1 MEKRPLFVSL
11 GVILALTAAAITA
24 IVLGARP
31 QLGLDLRGGISAV
44 YSVQLPDGQP
54 FPEDFD
60 DILDETIEVIR
71 ARVDSLGV
79 AEPEIARQGNDI
91 LVQLPGVDEPDRL
104 RELIGT
110 TARLTFRPVL
120 EVISPD
126 QAAYDETPAC
136 DLPFDEREE
145 LADADTGVLCEN
157 VDAQFAGEQIPL
169 KYLVGPVAV
178 TGERIDDAYVQIGA
192 GVQAFQVGLDFDS
205 VGAEQFARVTSDLA
219 CARDAGQAGLLAIVL
234 DGEVAQ
240 ASTMAPEVACGAG
253 IRGGR
258 ASITT
263 GAGLDRAGQEQ
274 EASDLALLLRA
285 GSLPLTLEAS
295 TFQTVSATLGA
306 EALRAGLLAGL
317 IGLGLVAVW
326 LVAFYGV
333 VGVVTVLSVALFA
346 AIAFAVV
353 SLLGAIGFA
362 LTLAGVAGLIV
373 SVGITADSGIIFAE
387 RIRDELRLGKT
398 VRSAVVYAFRSA
410 WKTNLTGNTVT
421 LVAAA
426 ILYWLAVGPV
436 RGFAL
441 MLGIAN
447 IIDLA
452 IMYLFARPAVFLL
465 AQKGAI
471 TRRGIRATAN
481 NAGEMR

>member
-1 MEKRPLFVSL
+1 MKKRPLLASL
-11 GVILALTAAAITA
+11 GAVAVIAAIA
-24 IVLGARP
+24 LGSILLGVRP

-44 YSVQLPDGQP
+44 YSVQLPQDELR
-54 FPEDFD
+54 PENFD
-60 DILDETIEVIR
+60 EILDETIEIIR

-79 AEPEIARQGNDI
+79 AEPEISRQGDDI
-91 LVQLPGVDEPDRL
+91 LVQLPGVGEPDRL

-120 EVISPD
+120 AAISPD
-126 QAAYDETPAC
+126 QPEYDDTPAC
-136 DLPFDEREE
+136 DLPFDQRAQ
-145 LADADTGVLCEN
+145 LADGDVGVLCEAAN
-157 VDAQFAGEQIPL
+157 ALTSSGAVL
-169 KYLVGPVAV
+169 KYVVGPVAV
-178 TGERIDDAYVQIGA
+178 TGVRITDAYVQIG
-192 GVQAFQVGLDFDS
+192 GGIQAFQVGLDFDS
-205 VGAEQFARVTSDLA
+205 EGANQFAQVTSELA

-240 ASTMAPEVACGAG
+240 ASVMAPEVGCGAG
-253 IRGGR
+253 IGGGR

-263 GAGLDRAGQEQ
+263 GSGLDRAGQEL
-274 EASDLALLLRA
+274 EATDLALLLRA

-295 TFQTVSATLGA
+295 TFQTVSPTLGA

-317 IGLGLVAVW
+317 IGLALVAVW
-326 LVAFYGV
+326 LIAFYGV
-333 VGVVTVLSVALFA
+333 VGLITMLSVGLFA
-346 AIAFAVV
+346 LIAFAIV
-353 SLLGAIGFA
+353 SALGALGFA

-373 SVGITADSGIIFAE
+373 SLGITADSGIIFAE
-387 RIRDELRLGKT
+387 RIRDELRMGKT
-398 VRSAVVYAFRSA
+398 VRTGVVYAFRSA

-465 AQKGAI
+465 AQRGAI
-471 TRRGIRATAN
+471 TRRGVRASATTAG
-481 NAGEMR
+481 AQR

>member
-1 MEKRPLFVSL
+1 MEKRPLYVSL
-11 GVILALTAAAITA
+11 GAVAALAAIALVA
-24 IVLGARP
+24 ILLGARP
-31 QLGLDLRGGISAV
+31 QLGLDLRGGVSAV
-44 YSVQLPDGQP
+44 YTAQLPQGQEP
-54 FPEDFD
+54 PDDFSV
-60 DILDETIEVIR
+60 ILDETIEVIR

-79 AEPEIARQGNDI
+79 AEPQISRQGDDI

-120 EVISPD
+120 AVIAPD
-126 QAAYDETPAC
+126 QPEYDDTPAC
-136 DLPFDEREE
+136 DVPFDERVE
-145 LADADTGVLCEN
+145 LADGDTGILCATPE
-157 VDAQFAGEQIPL
+157 DTPEAAAPL
-169 KYLVGPVAV
+169 KYEVGAVAV
-178 TGERIDDAYVQIGA
+178 TGERITDAYVQLGA
-192 GVQAFQVGLDFDS
+192 GFQAFQVGLDLDAF
-205 VGAEQFARVTSDLA
+205 GAEQFAQITSDLA
-219 CARDAGQAGLLAIVL
+219 CARDAGLPGLLGIVL

-263 GAGLDRAGQEQ
+263 GAGLDRAGQER
-274 EASDLALLLRA
+274 EANDLALLLRA

-295 TFQTVSATLGA
+295 TFQTVSPTLGT
-306 EALRAGLLAGL
+306 EALRAGLIAGL
-317 IGLGLVAVW
+317 IGLALVAVW
-326 LVAFYGV
+326 LVAFYGL
-333 VGVVTVLSVALFA
+333 VGLVTVLSVALFA
-346 AIAFAVV
+346 LLAFGVV
-353 SLLGAIGFA
+353 AALGAVGFA

-373 SVGITADSGIIFAE
+373 SLGITADSGIIFAE

-436 RGFAL
+436 RGFAV

-452 IMYLFARPAVFLL
+452 IMFFFARPAVYLL
-465 AQKGAI
+465 AQRGAI
-471 TRRGIRATAN
+471 SRRGIRAATTPV
-481 NAGEMR
+481 GGQR

>member
-1 MEKRPLFVSL
+1 MEKRPLLVSL
-11 GVILALTAAAITA
+11 GAVAVLTVIAITA
-24 IVLGARP
+24 ILLGARP

-44 YSVQLPDGQP
+44 YSVQLPQGQD
-54 FPEDFD
+54 FPDDFD
-60 DILDETIEVIR
+60 DILNETIEVIR

-79 AEPEIARQGNDI
+79 AEPQISRQGNDI

-120 EVISPD
+120 GVINPD
-126 QAAYDETPAC
+126 QPEYDDTPAC
-136 DLPFDEREE
+136 GLPFDERVD
-145 LADADTGVLCEN
+145 LADDETGVLCEAP
-157 VDAQFAGEQIPL
+157 DAFSDSEAVL
-169 KYLVGPVAV
+169 KYVVGPVGV
-178 TGERIDDAYVQIGA
+178 TGERITDAYVQIG
-192 GVQAFQVGLDFDS
+192 GGLQAFQVGLDFDAL
-205 VGAEQFARVTSDLA
+205 GADQFARITSELA
-219 CARDAGQAGLLAIVL
+219 CARDNGEPGLLAIVL

-240 ASTMAPEVACGAG
+240 ASTMAPEVACGSG

-263 GAGLDRAGQEQ
+263 GSGLDRAGQER
-274 EASDLALLLRA
+274 EATDLALLLRA

-295 TFQTVSATLGA
+295 TFQTVSPTLGT
-306 EALRAGLLAGL
+306 EALRAGLTAGL
-317 IGLGLVAVW
+317 IGLTLVAVW
-326 LVAFYGV
+326 LIGFYGV
-333 VGVVTVLSVALFA
+333 VGVVTVLSVALFG
-346 AIAFAVV
+346 ILAFAIV
-353 SLLGAIGFA
+353 SALGALGFA

-387 RIRDELRLGKT
+387 RIRDEIRLGKT

-465 AQKGAI
+465 AQRGSI
-471 TRRGIRATAN
+471 TRRGIRAAATT
-481 NAGEMR
+481 AGEQQ

>member
-1 MEKRPLFVSL
+1 MEKRPLLVSL
-11 GVILALTAAAITA
+11 GAVVVVTA
-24 IVLGARP
+24 IAIGAILLGARP
-31 QLGLDLRGGISAV
+31 ELGLDLRGGISAV
-44 YSVQLPDGQP
+44 YSVQLPPGQVI
-54 FPEDFD
+54 PEDFD

-79 AEPEIARQGNDI
+79 AEPEISRQGDDI
-91 LVQLPGVDEPDRL
+91 LVQLPGVEDPDRL

-120 EVISPD
+120 AVISPD
-126 QAAYDETPAC
+126 QEGYDEAPAC
-136 DLPFDEREE
+136 DLAFDEREE
-145 LADADTGVLCEN
+145 LADGDTGVLCEAAN
-157 VDAQFAGEQIPL
+157 ALTDSTAVL
-169 KYLVGPVAV
+169 KYVVGPVGV
-178 TGERIDDAYVQIGA
+178 TGESITDAYVQIG
-192 GVQAFQVGLDFDS
+192 GGLQAFQVGLDFDAE
-205 VGAEQFARVTSDLA
+205 GAERFAQITADLA
-219 CARDAGQAGLLAIVL
+219 CARDAGEPGLLAIVL

-240 ASTMAPEVACGAG
+240 ASTMAPEVACGSG

-263 GAGLDRAGQEQ
+263 GSGLDRAGQEA
-274 EASDLALLLRA
+274 EATDLALLLRA

-295 TFQTVSATLGA
+295 TFQTVSPTLGS
-306 EALRAGLLAGL
+306 EALRAGLTAGL
-317 IGLGLVAVW
+317 IGLALVAIW
-326 LVAFYGV
+326 LVGFYGV
-333 VGVVTVLSVALFA
+333 VGLVTVLSVALFG
-346 AIAFAVV
+346 ILAFAIV
-353 SLLGAIGFA
+353 SALGAFGFA

-387 RIRDELRLGKT
+387 RIRDEIRLGKT

-447 IIDLA
+447 MIDLA
-452 IMYLFARPAVFLL
+452 VMYLFARPAVFLL
-465 AQKGAI
+465 AQRGAI
-471 TRRGIRATAN
+471 TRRSVRAAATTA
-481 NAGEMR
+481 GDQR

>member
-1 MEKRPLFVSL
+1 MEKRPLLVSL
-11 GVILALTAAAITA
+11 GVIVALMVIAIGA
-24 IVLGARP
+24 ILLGARP
-31 QLGLDLRGGISAV
+31 ELGLDLQGGISAV
-44 YSVQLPDGQP
+44 YSPQLPQGQEI
-54 FPEDFD
+54 PEDFD
-60 DILDETIEVIR
+60 EILDETIEVIR

-79 AEPEIARQGNDI
+79 AEPQISRQGNDI
-91 LVQLPGVDEPDRL
+91 LVQLPGVGEPDRL

-120 EVISPD
+120 AVISPE
-126 QAAYDETPAC
+126 QADYDDTPAC
-136 DLPFDEREE
+136 DLPFDERVE
-145 LADADTGVLCEN
+145 LADGDTGILCEAP
-157 VDAQFAGEQIPL
+157 DALTGSSEVLKYVVGPVGATGEQI
-169 KYLVGPVAV
+169 
-178 TGERIDDAYVQIGA
+178 TDAYVQIG
-192 GVQAFQVGLDFDS
+192 GGFQAFQVGLDFDND
-205 VGAEQFARVTSDLA
+205 GAARFAQLTADLA
-219 CARDAGQAGLLAIVL
+219 CARDAGEPGLLAIVL

-240 ASTMAPEVACGAG
+240 ASSMAPEVACGAG
-253 IRGGR
+253 IRGGS

-263 GAGLDRAGQEQ
+263 GTGLDRAGQEA
-274 EASDLALLLRA
+274 EAADLAVLLRA

-295 TFQTVSATLGA
+295 TFQTVSPTLGG

-317 IGLGLVAVW
+317 VGVALVAIW
-326 LVAFYGV
+326 LIGFYGV
-333 VGVVTVLSVALFA
+333 VGLVTVLSVTLFGVF
-346 AIAFAVV
+346 AFAIV
-353 SLLGAIGFA
+353 SALGALGFA

-387 RIRDELRLGKT
+387 RIRDEIRLGKT

-452 IMYLFARPAVFLL
+452 VMYLFARPAVFLL
-465 AQKGAI
+465 AQRGAI
-471 TRRGIRATAN
+471 TRRGIRAAATTV
-481 NAGEMR
+481 GEQS